1 MIERDWLLRLD
12 LYGDEKANEPN
23 IDEINIACVIS
34 NTPVIHGFIADRAAG
49 EKYLLGKIIKLTKIS
64 SKSLM
69 SRMGFFCIHGLL

>member
-34 NTPVIHGFIADRAAG
+34 NTPVIHGFMASLQTEQQ
-49 EKYLLGKIIKLTKIS
+49 EKNIYEEKL
-64 SKSLM
+64 
-69 SRMGFFCIHGLL
+69 